1 MRNLVIGLA
10 LAAATALVAVAD
22 ASDDKDR
29 QQMLNDGRLAVATFA
44 GGCFWCVE
52 SGFEHVP
59 GVVEA
64 VSGYTGGAT
73 ENPTYRQVSS
83 GTTGHI
89 ESVQVYYDPAVI
101 SYEGLLEAFW
111 RMVNPTDGGGQFVDR
126 GEQYATAIFYH
137 HAKQKIAAE
146 KSRDELAATRRYSH
160 PIVTPIREAGAFH
173 LAEEYHQDYYK
184 KNPIRY
190 NFYRYGS
197 GRDRYLEKI
206 WGEDIHV
213 DYGAFAPSES

>member
-1 MRNLVIGLA
+1 MGLA
-10 LAAATALVAVAD
+10 LALATTLVAVAS
-22 ASDDKDR
+22 AGDDKG
-29 QQMLNDGRLAVATFA
+29 QEQMLDDGRLAVATFA

-64 VSGYTGGAT
+64 VSGYTGGSVD
-73 ENPTYRQVSS
+73 NPTYRQVSS
-83 GTTGHI
+83 GTTGHL
-89 ESVQVYYDPAVI
+89 ESVRVYYDPTVI

-111 RMVNPTDGGGQFVDR
+111 RMVNPTDGAGQFVDR
-126 GEQYATAIFYH
+126 GKQYATAIFYH
-137 HAKQKIAAE
+137 DAKQKSVAE
-146 KSRDELAATRRYSH
+146 KSRDALAATGRYSRA
-160 PIVTPIREAGAFH
+160 IVTPIREAAAFYE
-173 LAEEYHQDYYK
+173 AEEYHQDYYK

-197 GRDRYLEKI
+197 GRDQYLERT